1 MSDVTVFMCHPR
13 VAKKFMDVL
22 KDTEVF
28 THSDY
33 TSKSRNYKLGV
44 AYEDMQ
50 AGVQGSL
57 FFDPSSKLPREVLL
71 QTTLKA
77 FGFNMDV
84 WEVCQSKSHDDH
96 LYCSFITK
104 LQVLTHYS
112 HMFFNRSACRERGL
126 SHLSKL
132 YLELMDFSLILY
144 PKFYTGR
151 WIKFPNLK
159 NGSKSQRDTRYSI

>member
-1 MSDVTVFMCHPR
+1 MCHHR

-33 TSKSRNYKLGV
+33 NSKSRNYKLGV

-71 QTTLKA
+71 ETTLKA

-84 WEVCQSKSHDDH
+84 WEVCRSKTHDDH
-96 LYCSFITK
+96 LYCSFIAK

-112 HMFFNRSACRERGL
+112 HIFF
-126 SHLSKL
+126 
-132 YLELMDFSLILY
+132 
-144 PKFYTGR
+144 
-151 WIKFPNLK
+151 
-159 NGSKSQRDTRYSI
+159 